1 MVPVPNVTRADVVA
15 AARNPLAFI
24 AARWTPDPRTV
35 RRAAL
40 AALVMSVVIVV
51 TGGAVRLT
59 GSGLG
64 CPTWP
69 KCTDDSLTTTS
80 AMGFHGAI
88 EFGNRMLT
96 YVLCAAVGW
105 AIIAARSQKPWRRGL
120 TRLGWAQF
128 WIVMSNAVLGGI
140 VVLVGLNP
148 YTVAAHFLLSSAL
161 IAVATLMWQRS
172 REGDAEP
179 KPLVGKAVQ
188 QLVWFLVTASVLLIA
203 VGTVVTG
210 AGPHAGDSKEVDR
223 IPIDW
228 ETVAKL
234 HAVLA
239 WIVVTLTFA
248 LWFVLKAVDAPKGPL
263 DRTRDLFLILLSQ
276 GVIGYVQYFTNLPR
290 PWSPSTCSARAWCG
304 SACCGCCCRSAS
316 GRRSSPTCPAR
327 RWNSRSPRAR
337 EASPVRN
344 GSPVAGHQVVDRRA
358 QIGPGQLRPPAE
370 PIALHGG
377 GGRDRIVVTP
387 PYDVRYDL
395 HRGAERGQ
403 QVEGLALG
411 DQAAVPAGDRRA
423 GEGGQA
429 HVDPAVLEPELRLVD
444 GRPPEVPLVPYDELG
459 QLLVRHLREQVLR

>member
-1 MVPVPNVTRADVVA
+1 MGRVPNVTRADALSAV
-15 AARNPLAFI
+15 RNPLAFI
-24 AARWTPDPRTV
+24 AERWTPTPRTV
-35 RRAAL
+35 QRAAL

-80 AMGFHGAI
+80 AMGFHGVI

-105 AIIAARSQKPWRRGL
+105 AIIAARSQKPWRRSL

-148 YTVAAHFLLSSAL
+148 YTVAAHFLLSTAL
-161 IAVATLMWQRS
+161 ITVAAVMWQRT
-172 REGDAEP
+172 REGDGEP
-179 KPLVGKAVQ
+179 RPLVGASVG
-188 QLVWFLVTASVLLIA
+188 QLVWFLVTAALLLIA

-210 AGPHAGDSKEVDR
+210 AGPHAGDSSEVNR
-223 IPIDW
+223 IPISW

-263 DRTRDLFLILLSQ
+263 HRTRDLFLVLLSQ
-276 GVIGYVQYFTNLPR
+276 GAIGYVQYFTDLP
-290 PWSPSTCSARAWCG
+290 
-304 SACCGCCCRSAS
+304 
-316 GRRSSPTCPAR
+316 
-327 RWNSRSPRAR
+327 
-337 EASPVRN
+337 EALV
-344 GSPVAGHQVVDRRA
+344 
-358 QIGPGQLRPPAE
+358 
-370 PIALHGG
+370 ALHMFGSCLVWIAVL
-377 GGRDRIVVTP
+377 RV
-387 PYDVRYDL
+387 L
-395 HRGAERGQ
+395 
-403 QVEGLALG
+403 LALRERPDVVADLPG
-411 DQAAVPAGDRRA
+411 PSAESALTRA
-423 GEGGQA
+423 
-429 HVDPAVLEPELRLVD
+429 
-444 GRPPEVPLVPYDELG
+444 
-459 QLLVRHLREQVLR
+459 